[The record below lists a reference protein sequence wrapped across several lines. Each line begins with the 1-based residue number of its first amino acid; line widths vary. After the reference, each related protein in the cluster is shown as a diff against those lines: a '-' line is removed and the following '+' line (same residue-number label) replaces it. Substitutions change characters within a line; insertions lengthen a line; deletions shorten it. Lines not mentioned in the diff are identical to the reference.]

1 MLLRILST
9 LYIKDKQALKR
20 NTSPNVEGWKKM
32 YMLNINLSQAEML
45 TPPSEE
51 FSVQKKY
58 FEASGT

>member
-1 MLLRILST
+1 
-9 LYIKDKQALKR
+9 
-20 NTSPNVEGWKKM
+20 M